1 MAQRGSSVSQL
12 LIQARSSSSGTS
24 FIVSSFSSVGPY
36 GYTPYLKRGLV
47 WLVCSPQQQQS
58 HLLPGSGSGPGQP
71 PMLPQGALR
80 EISPVFLCR
89 IGQETVQDIVTR
101 TMEIFQITRATQLPN
116 GVTQS
121 QAVYQDRFGKLQ
133 EHLRQLALLFRKLR
147 LLYERC
153 VEMTSDLQEE
163 PSELVPYVGEEIAPV
178 RVDPCSLAVNQER
191 QEVLEKVRQKNQE
204 MKILMDQM
212 RNLLWDVNAMLTL
225 RK

>member
-1 MAQRGSSVSQL
+1 MA
-12 LIQARSSSSGTS
+12 TS
-24 FIVSSFSSVGPY
+24 LPPKGP
-36 GYTPYLKRGLV
+36 GLT
-47 WLVCSPQQQQS
+47 SMPSQQQS
-58 HLLPGSGSGPGQP
+58 HVPPGSGPAQL
-71 PMLPQGALR
+71 PMPPQGALR

-153 VEMTSDLQEE
+153 VEMTCDLQEG
-163 PSELVPYVGEEIAPV
+163 PPQLVPYMGEGAAPV
-178 RVDPCSLAVNQER
+178 RVEPCGLAVSQER
-191 QEVLEKVRQKNQE
+191 QEVLEKVREKNQE

>member
-1 MAQRGSSVSQL
+1 MAASLPQKAGM
-12 LIQARSSSSGTS
+12 AGMA
-24 FIVSSFSSVGPY
+24 GMP
-36 GYTPYLKRGLV
+36 
-47 WLVCSPQQQQS
+47 PQQQQQP
-58 HLLPGSGSGPGQP
+58 HLPPSAASAAGQQP
-71 PMLPQGALR
+71 PQGALR

-101 TMEIFQITRATQLPN
+101 TMEIFQITRSAQLPN
-116 GVTQS
+116 GVTQG
-121 QAVYQDRFGKLQ
+121 QAMYQDRFGKLQ

-163 PSELVPYVGEEIAPV
+163 PSEVSKLLPYVGEELVTIKV
-178 RVDPCSLAVNQER
+178 EPCSAAVNQER
-191 QEVLEKVRQKNQE
+191 KEVLQKVRLKNQE

-225 RK
+225 RKY

>member
-1 MAQRGSSVSQL
+1 MAASLPQKPGMAGMPPQ
-12 LIQARSSSSGTS
+12 QQ
-24 FIVSSFSSVGPY
+24 
-36 GYTPYLKRGLV
+36 
-47 WLVCSPQQQQS
+47 QQQQS
-58 HLLPGSGSGPGQP
+58 HMPPTGASVAGQQ
-71 PMLPQGALR
+71 PMAPQGALR

-121 QAVYQDRFGKLQ
+121 QAMYQDRFGKLQ

-153 VEMTSDLQEE
+153 VEMTADLQEG
-163 PSELVPYVGEEIAPV
+163 PAELVPYIGEELV
-178 RVDPCSLAVNQER
+178 NFRVEPCSPAVHQER
-191 QEVLEKVRQKNQE
+191 KEVLEKVRQKNQE
-204 MKILMDQM
+204 MKVLMDQM

>member
-1 MAQRGSSVSQL
+1 MAASLPQKPGM
-12 LIQARSSSSGTS
+12 AGM
-24 FIVSSFSSVGPY
+24 P
-36 GYTPYLKRGLV
+36 
-47 WLVCSPQQQQS
+47 PQQQQQ
-58 HLLPGSGSGPGQP
+58 QP
-71 PMLPQGALR
+71 PHLPPGAAPGAGQQPMPPQGALR

-121 QAVYQDRFGKLQ
+121 QATYQDRFGKLQ
-133 EHLRQLALLFRKLR
+133 EHLRQLTLLFKKLR

-153 VEMTSDLQEE
+153 VEMTSDLKEG
-163 PSELVPYVGEEIAPV
+163 PAELVPYAGEELVSV
-178 RVDPCSLAVNQER
+178 RVEPCSPTVIQER
-191 QEVLEKVRQKNQE
+191 KEVLEKVRQKNQE
-204 MKILMDQM
+204 MKVLMDQM

>member
-1 MAQRGSSVSQL
+1 MA
-12 LIQARSSSSGTS
+12 TS
-24 FIVSSFSSVGPY
+24 LPPKPGLP
-36 GYTPYLKRGLV
+36 GLPLQTQQHTPHGAA
-47 WLVCSPQQQQS
+47 PAPGQQQQQ
-58 HLLPGSGSGPGQP
+58 PGA
-71 PMLPQGALR
+71 MR

-121 QAVYQDRFGKLQ
+121 QAMYQDRFGKLQ

-153 VEMTSDLQEE
+153 VEMTSDLQEG
-163 PSELVPYVGEEIAPV
+163 PTELVPYVGEELMSV
-178 RVDPCSLAVNQER
+178 KVESCSPAIIQER
-191 QEVLEKVRQKNQE
+191 KEVLEKVHQKNQE
-204 MKILMDQM
+204 MKVLMDQM

>member
-1 MAQRGSSVSQL
+1 MATPLPQK
-12 LIQARSSSSGTS
+12 
-24 FIVSSFSSVGPY
+24 GP
-36 GYTPYLKRGLV
+36 GLAGM
-47 WLVCSPQQQQS
+47 LSQQQQS
-58 HLLPGSGSGPGQP
+58 HLPPGLGPGQP

-163 PSELVPYVGEEIAPV
+163 PSELVPYLREEMAPV
-178 RVDPCSLAVNQER
+178 RVEPCSPAVSQER
-191 QEVLEKVRQKNQE
+191 QEVLEKMRQKNQE

>member
-1 MAQRGSSVSQL
+1 MAASLPQKPGMAGMPS
-12 LIQARSSSSGTS
+12 
-24 FIVSSFSSVGPY
+24 
-36 GYTPYLKRGLV
+36 
-47 WLVCSPQQQQS
+47 QQQQQQ
-58 HLLPGSGSGPGQP
+58 QP
-71 PMLPQGALR
+71 PHLPPGAAPGAGQQPMPPQGALR

-121 QAVYQDRFGKLQ
+121 QATYQDRFGKLQ
-133 EHLRQLALLFRKLR
+133 EHLRQLTLLFKKLR

-153 VEMTSDLQEE
+153 
-163 PSELVPYVGEEIAPV
+163 LVPYAGEELVSV
-178 RVDPCSLAVNQER
+178 RVEPCSPAVIQER
-191 QEVLEKVRQKNQE
+191 NEVLEKVRQKNQE
-204 MKILMDQM
+204 MKVLMDQM

>member
-1 MAQRGSSVSQL
+1 MAAPL
-12 LIQARSSSSGTS
+12 
-24 FIVSSFSSVGPY
+24 P
-36 GYTPYLKRGLV
+36 PKPGLPGMPPQPQQH
-47 WLVCSPQQQQS
+47 LPLGAAPGQQQQQQA
-58 HLLPGSGSGPGQP
+58 GT
-71 PMLPQGALR
+71 MR

-121 QAVYQDRFGKLQ
+121 QAMYQDRFGKLQ

-153 VEMTSDLQEE
+153 VEMTSDLQEA
-163 PSELVPYVGEEIAPV
+163 PPELVPFVGEELMSV
-178 RVDPCSLAVNQER
+178 KVESCSPAIIQER
-191 QEVLEKVRQKNQE
+191 KEVLEKVRQKNQE

>member
-1 MAQRGSSVSQL
+1 MAAPLPQK
-12 LIQARSSSSGTS
+12 
-24 FIVSSFSSVGPY
+24 GP
-36 GYTPYLKRGLV
+36 GLAGMS
-47 WLVCSPQQQQS
+47 LQQQQS
-58 HLLPGSGSGPGQP
+58 HLLTGCGPSPGQN
-71 PMLPQGALR
+71 PMPPQGALR

-121 QAVYQDRFGKLQ
+121 QAAYQDRFGKLQ

-153 VEMTSDLQEE
+153 VEMTADLEE
-163 PSELVPYVGEEIAPV
+163 GPSELVPYVGDDMSPV
-178 RVDPCSLAVNQER
+178 RVEPCNVAVNQER
-191 QEVLEKVRQKNQE
+191 QEVLEKVKLKNQE
-204 MKILMDQM
+204 MKVLMDQM
-212 RNLLWDVNAMLTL
+212 RNLLWDINAMLTL

>member
-1 MAQRGSSVSQL
+1 MAASLPQKPGM
-12 LIQARSSSSGTS
+12 
-24 FIVSSFSSVGPY
+24 P
-36 GYTPYLKRGLV
+36 
-47 WLVCSPQQQQS
+47 PQQQP
-58 HLLPGSGSGPGQP
+58 HLPPSAASAPGQQAMP
-71 PMLPQGALR
+71 PQGALR

-121 QAVYQDRFGKLQ
+121 QAMYQDRFGKLQ

-153 VEMTSDLQEE
+153 VEMTSDLQEG
-163 PSELVPYVGEEIAPV
+163 PTELLPYVGEELV
-178 RVDPCSLAVNQER
+178 TVKVEPCSPAVNQER
-191 QEVLEKVRQKNQE
+191 KEVLEKVRQKNQE
-204 MKILMDQM
+204 MKVLMDQM

>member
-1 MAQRGSSVSQL
+1 QQPEVTQRARGEQSGGSVGLNEQRSVWYQTPAAQR
-12 LIQARSSSSGTS
+12 LIGPAVTS
-24 FIVSSFSSVGPY
+24 CP
-36 GYTPYLKRGLV
+36 GLMAAPP
-47 WLVCSPQQQQS
+47 PQQQQ
-58 HLLPGSGSGPGQP
+58 P
-71 PMLPQGALR
+71 PPGALR

-121 QAVYQDRFGKLQ
+121 HAVYQDRFGKLQ

-153 VEMTSDLQEE
+153 VEMTSDLQEA
-163 PSELVPYVGEEIAPV
+163 PTELVPYAGEELVPV
-178 RVDPCSLAVNQER
+178 RSEPCSPAVVQER

-204 MKILMDQM
+204 MKFLMDQM

>member
-1 MAQRGSSVSQL
+1 MAASLPQKPGM
-12 LIQARSSSSGTS
+12 T
-24 FIVSSFSSVGPY
+24 
-36 GYTPYLKRGLV
+36 GLP
-47 WLVCSPQQQQS
+47 PQQQPHHPPS
-58 HLLPGSGSGPGQP
+58 ATSAPGQQ
-71 PMLPQGALR
+71 PMPPQGALR

-121 QAVYQDRFGKLQ
+121 QAMYQDRFGKLQ

-153 VEMTSDLQEE
+153 L
-163 PSELVPYVGEEIAPV
+163 LPYVGEELV
-178 RVDPCSLAVNQER
+178 SVKVEPCSPAVNQER
-191 QEVLEKVRQKNQE
+191 REVLEKVRQKNQE

>member
-1 MAQRGSSVSQL
+1 MSAAL
-12 LIQARSSSSGTS
+12 PAK
-24 FIVSSFSSVGPY
+24 GP
-36 GYTPYLKRGLV
+36 GLPGMPS
-47 WLVCSPQQQQS
+47 LPPQQQPAP
-58 HLLPGSGSGPGQP
+58 HGPPTAGPSQATMP
-71 PMLPQGALR
+71 LR

-89 IGQETVQDIVTR
+89 IGQETVQDIITR

-133 EHLRQLALLFRKLR
+133 EHLRQLSLLFRKLR

-153 VEMTSDLQEE
+153 VEMTSDLQEA
-163 PSELVPYVGEEIAPV
+163 PAELVPYAGEEVAPV
-178 RVDPCSLAVNQER
+178 RVEPCSPAVIHER

-204 MKILMDQM
+204 MKGLMDQM

>member
-1 MAQRGSSVSQL
+1 MAASLPQKAPGPGMGSL
-12 LIQARSSSSGTS
+12 
-24 FIVSSFSSVGPY
+24 P
-36 GYTPYLKRGLV
+36 
-47 WLVCSPQQQQS
+47 PQQQQQPQQP
-58 HLLPGSGSGPGQP
+58 HLAPGSGPGQP
-71 PMLPQGALR
+71 PLAPNQGALR

-116 GVTQS
+116 GVNQS

-133 EHLRQLALLFRKLR
+133 EHLRQLTLLFRKLR

-153 VEMTSDLQEE
+153 VEMTSDLQES
-163 PSELVPYVGEEIAPV
+163 PAELVPYVGEEIAAM
-178 RVDPCSLAVNQER
+178 RMEPCSHAVSQDR

-204 MKILMDQM
+204 MKVLMDQM
-212 RNLLWDVNAMLTL
+212 RNLLWDINAMLTM

>member
-1 MAQRGSSVSQL
+1 MAASLPQKPGMAVL
-12 LIQARSSSSGTS
+12 PPGVTS
-24 FIVSSFSSVGPY
+24 A
-36 GYTPYLKRGLV
+36 
-47 WLVCSPQQQQS
+47 
-58 HLLPGSGSGPGQP
+58 PGQP
-71 PMLPQGALR
+71 PLPPQGALR

-121 QAVYQDRFGKLQ
+121 HAMYQDRFGKLQ

-153 VEMTSDLQEE
+153 VEMTSDLQEG
-163 PSELVPYVGEEIAPV
+163 PTELVPYVGEDPGSI
-178 RVDPCSLAVNQER
+178 RVESCSPAVSQER
-191 QEVLEKVRQKNQE
+191 QEVLEVRQKNQE
-204 MKILMDQM
+204 MKAVMDQM
-212 RNLLWDVNAMLTL
+212 RNLLWDINAMLTL

>member
-1 MAQRGSSVSQL
+1 MAAPL
-12 LIQARSSSSGTS
+12 
-24 FIVSSFSSVGPY
+24 P
-36 GYTPYLKRGLV
+36 PKPGLPGMP
-47 WLVCSPQQQQS
+47 LQPQQQ
-58 HLLPGSGSGPGQP
+58 HMPLGAAPAPGQQQQP
-71 PMLPQGALR
+71 PQQPGAMR

-121 QAVYQDRFGKLQ
+121 QAMYQDRFGKLQ

-153 VEMTSDLQEE
+153 VEMTSDLQEA
-163 PSELVPYVGEEIAPV
+163 PTELVPYVGEELMSV
-178 RVDPCSLAVNQER
+178 KVESCSPAIIQER
-191 QEVLEKVRQKNQE
+191 KEVLEKVRQKNQE
-204 MKILMDQM
+204 MKMLMDQM